1 MAVTYEYGKLSREV
15 AHKLAMARAARGWTL
30 KRAASACGCSVST
43 IWNLENCQRV
53 PSVTLAG
60 DICRAYQFDR
70 ETTIALM
77 SEAVRNAGKEKPGKR
92 NAAAKPES
100 TA

>member
-1 MAVTYEYGKLSREV
+1 MPRRPAG
-15 AHKLAMARAARGWTL
+15 
-30 KRAASACGCSVST
+30 CGYPRSGTS
-43 IWNLENCQRV
+43 ENCQRV

-77 SEAVRNAGKEKPGKR
+77 SEAVANQGKDKPGKR
-92 NAAAKPES
+92 KIAAKASASNQGKE
-100 TA
+100 

>member
-1 MAVTYEYGKLSREV
+1 MDPQECRVGLRLLGI
-15 AHKLAMARAARGWTL
+15 HDR
-30 KRAASACGCSVST
+30 
-43 IWNLENCQRV
+43 NLENCQRV

-77 SEAVRNAGKEKPGKR
+77 SEAVRNAGKDKPGKR
-92 NAAAKPES
+92 NVAAKASASNQGKE
-100 TA
+100 